1 MENRKQWIVR
11 AKRTRF
17 GRMLCRLAGDNA
29 GAVMMEYVVLALLIC
44 AAVVGVVMI
53 FGDQIAGMFQTA
65 SKAAAGDTSG
75 AADHRKE
82 EKTRIHGDGKDAAG
96 TMADKRAEGD
106 RIRTGNEKE

>member
-17 GRMLCRLAGDNA
+17 GRMLCRLAGDNV

-53 FGDQIAGMFQTA
+53 FGDQIAGMFKTA
-65 SKAAAGDTSG
+65 SIAASGDTS
-75 AADHRKE
+75 AAATHRHKE
-82 EKTRIHGDGKDAAG
+82 QTDRANDMDA
-96 TMADKRAEGD
+96 KRAEGN
-106 RIRTGNEKE
+106 RIRTGEAAQTQPNEVE